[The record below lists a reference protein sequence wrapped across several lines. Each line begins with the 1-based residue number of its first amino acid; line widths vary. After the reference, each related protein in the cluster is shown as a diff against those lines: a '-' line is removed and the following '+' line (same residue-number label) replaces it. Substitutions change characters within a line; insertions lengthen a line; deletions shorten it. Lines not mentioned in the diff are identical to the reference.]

1 MFKRYVLGIIA
12 MILFSGVVGATVV
25 DTRVDDRSDCGD
37 GLCHMNQSGHRKI
50 GEKIIKDLEL
60 QKI

>member
-1 MFKRYVLGIIA
+1 

-25 DTRVDDRSDCGD
+25 DTRVVDRSDCGD

-50 GEKIIKDLEL
+50 AEKIIKDLEL